1 MKGDR
6 EPEKGWNEIER
17 KDGREQSQRKDGR
30 EQSQRKDGR
39 RYRTSERKNG
49 RR

>member
-30 EQSQRKDGR
+30 